1 MVYNESYR
9 IKKKSLSYQ
18 DAKLKAADFCA
29 YQERSQQE
37 VRDKLYTY
45 GLHKDEVEKLL
56 SELITK
62 NFVNE
67 ERFAIAYAGG
77 KYRMKSW
84 GKNKILQGLR
94 QHKISQYCINK
105 ALMEIDD
112 EDYNESIKRLIEQ
125 KKASIRNVRGFQS
138 KQKIAR
144 YLMQKGYEQ
153 QLVWDHL
160 KTFDEL

>member
-105 ALMEIDD
+105 ALREIDD
-112 EDYNESIKRLIEQ
+112 KDYNESIKRLIEQ
-125 KKASIRNVRGFQS
+125 KKASIRNIGGFQS

>member
-1 MVYNESYR
+1 
-9 IKKKSLSYQ
+9 
-18 DAKLKAADFCA
+18 
-29 YQERSQQE
+29 
-37 VRDKLYTY
+37 
-45 GLHKDEVEKLL
+45 
-56 SELITK
+56 
-62 NFVNE
+62 
-67 ERFAIAYAGG
+67 
-77 KYRMKSW
+77 MKSW